1 MNFIPSNRPIH
12 ICVRPH
18 DLRYGARFLLAQAR
32 NSQEKFDYDG
42 FYVYTNA
49 RYTLIKILWLEG
61 RHICM
66 CVRRLNKGTYRWPKA
81 GQNNT
86 SEWRLLK
93 RHEFVNLME
102 RPREYQRKTLRD
114 LLQM

>member
-12 ICVRPH
+12 ICVHPY
-18 DLRYGARFLLAQAR
+18 DLRYGARFLLARAR

-66 CVRRLNKGTYRWPKA
+66 CVRRLSKGTYRWPKA
-81 GQNNT
+81 GQNNPL
-86 SEWRLLK
+86 EWRQLN
-93 RHEFVNLME
+93 RGEFVVLME
-102 RPREYQRKTLRD
+102 SPREYKRKTLRD